1 MKRYLQIAMML
12 IGAVLIVAVCLP
24 NIVLNGTVFAK
35 EDTKESTIGGI
46 EIEGIKDAALESTLQ
61 TAITQWQAT
70 AIVISGGNT
79 SITLD
84 AKQLSFDTSAAITQ
98 YESLT
103 KKPWYAFWQEDKV
116 VHVPIPVTINEESIQ
131 QIEAVDIWQSE
142 KTLLNIS
149 SQASLLRNHEIEAV
163 VNDAFMQT
171 EERIGFQV
179 VDIPAEAIGIPK
191 IIPSLQELNLVPNKP
206 VSLLSLLGEQTSAVS
221 EAGLNFLAS
230 TIYSVV
236 LQTDYEIIER
246 HAQQVLPSYM
256 QKGIEANVN
265 VALHKDLQ
273 FINRS
278 TLTGKLKTTL
288 EGNQLKIE
296 IFAPTKDKE
305 ITVRVT
311 KDKIVKPRIIY
322 RYSDDLKVGQE
333 RVEQEGQ
340 EGFRVEVYRS
350 IVEHGTTD
358 EQLISK
364 DYYAPENRIVTRSTK
379 EPAPVTTPTQNA
391 SAATADPDL
400 QIDLDGNGLSDTDS
414 LAKTNNDTQVDGP
427 EIVYGYYDKGGNFV
441 QTSP

>member
-1 MKRYLQIAMML
+1 
-12 IGAVLIVAVCLP
+12 
-24 NIVLNGTVFAK
+24 
-35 EDTKESTIGGI
+35 
-46 EIEGIKDAALESTLQ
+46 
-61 TAITQWQAT
+61 
-70 AIVISGGNT
+70 
-79 SITLD
+79 
-84 AKQLSFDTSAAITQ
+84 
-98 YESLT
+98 
-103 KKPWYAFWQEDKV
+103 
-116 VHVPIPVTINEESIQ
+116 
-131 QIEAVDIWQSE
+131 
-142 KTLLNIS
+142 
-149 SQASLLRNHEIEAV
+149 
-163 VNDAFMQT
+163 MQT

-379 EPAPVTTPTQNA
+379 EPAPVTAPTQNA